1 MKNGLN
7 NIISV
12 LIICA
17 VYYLFSYFYKLSF
30 FPSIQEIVLRLYE
43 ISSDGK
49 LFIESLA
56 TLSKIIP
63 AVMLSLP
70 ISIALSTILTNRDS
84 IPKQLV
90 KILVILGLTIPVIFW
105 VTVAIISIGIGKIA
119 AIATITLVV
128 TPLMTVTLT
137 EGVKNMRADIDEMAK
152 LFRFSG
158 WIRFRHIVIPQ
169 LSPYLIA
176 SLRTGISNAWKVAL
190 VTEIFGISNGIGY
203 QIILSFY
210 QFSSSLIYA
219 WTIGFTLIILVL
231 DAIMVKLTSLALNRF
246 VRFS

>member
-1 MKNGLN
+1 
-7 NIISV
+7 
-12 LIICA
+12 
-17 VYYLFSYFYKLSF
+17 
-30 FPSIQEIVLRLYE
+30 
-43 ISSDGK
+43 
-49 LFIESLA
+49 
-56 TLSKIIP
+56 
-63 AVMLSLP
+63 
-70 ISIALSTILTNRDS
+70 
-84 IPKQLV
+84 
-90 KILVILGLTIPVIFW
+90 
-105 VTVAIISIGIGKIA
+105 
-119 AIATITLVV
+119 
-128 TPLMTVTLT
+128 MTVTLT
-137 EGVKNMRADIDEMAK
+137 EGVKNMRADIDEMTK

-231 DAIMVKLTSLALNRF
+231 DAIMVKLASLALNRF